1 VSQPS
6 GRFALVLKIIAVQ
19 VAIAVSLYH
28 TLGGEGQHW
37 SARALASFLA
47 AQGICAFGLVAYVR
61 FVHKRP
67 RRNEILF
74 LIIASARAV
83 VGWYAIRN
91 AFSFALVAT
100 VAVAFMLV
108 RRWLRRYL
116 FDPWL
121 QEARDPNFIVF
132 PADDAG
138 LEEAKAQAR
147 ATLPEFLRRLSA
159 PDADRSS
166 AAVKAPLPVPGGTEH
181 VWLSGIQ
188 CEGDQF
194 VGTVENHP
202 SAETG
207 VQMGAIVRVAQA
219 EISDWKLVERG
230 QLVGGFTIRYFMS
243 LMQPAQR
250 AAVQAG
256 LPFAIGSEAVPP
268 VA

>member
-1 VSQPS
+1 
-6 GRFALVLKIIAVQ
+6 
-19 VAIAVSLYH
+19 VSLYH

-47 AQGICAFGLVAYVR
+47 AQGICGFGLVAYVR
-61 FVHKRP
+61 LVRKRP
-67 RRNEILF
+67 RRSEILF
-74 LIIASARAV
+74 LAIASARAA
-83 VGWYAIRN
+83 VGWYAIQN
-91 AFSFALVAT
+91 AFSFLLVAT
-100 VAVAFMLV
+100 VTVAFVVL
-108 RRWLRRYL
+108 RQWLKRQL

-121 QEARDPNFIVF
+121 LEAGDPNFVVF
-132 PADDAG
+132 PTDDAG
-138 LEEAKAQAR
+138 LEAAKAQAR

-159 PDADRSS
+159 PGADLSS

-181 VWLSGIQ
+181 VWLSAIR
-188 CEGDQF
+188 CEGDEF

-207 VQMGAIVRVAQA
+207 VRIGAIVRVAQA

-256 LPFAIGSEAVPP
+256 LPFAIGHEAIPP
-268 VA
+268 AA